1 MGRGEGDTSTLIRDE
16 EAPSIGESTAV
27 DHDEGDALSDT
38 GGASSSVVLGNDDTP
53 AANAVAN
60 DSRYPLSVPYCS
72 VCGLPAEVHEYHSR
86 SQFEKCRKWM
96 AVNCPELFPEVFPE
110 EAQAKLEALKL
121 SEEVSGD
128 KTPSGAGPVVVDGN
142 DDGVKVAVPIEQKGT
157 VGKKKKLPAEIVIML
172 AQRKGKKQVTL
183 VYGLDL
189 FGIKLADAA
198 KAAKKKFAT
207 GASVARSADN
217 RDVIEIQ
224 GTRQEDF
231 AELVHKVFGVPKVS
245 IFVVDPKSKKKRS
258 PFDNA

>member
-1 MGRGEGDTSTLIRDE
+1 MAGGDGHTATLLRPDE
-16 EAPSIGESTAV
+16 ALPLGESLHVGVVEDSDGGCAASASAE
-27 DHDEGDALSDT
+27 HGGDDVAHSGSSLSKD
-38 GGASSSVVLGNDDTP
+38 P
-53 AANAVAN
+53 
-60 DSRYPLSVPYCS
+60 RYPLEVPYCTT
-72 VCGLPAEVHEYHSR
+72 CGLPAEVHEYHSR
-86 SQFEKCRKWM
+86 SQFDKCRKWM
-96 AVNCPELFPEVFPE
+96 AANCPELFPQEFPD
-110 EAQAKLEALKL
+110 EAAAKLEALKL
-121 SEEVSGD
+121 ATDGSGEEKDAV
-128 KTPSGAGPVVVDGN
+128 AGPVVVD
-142 DDGVKVAVPIEQKGT
+142 DSKDSVKVAVPVEQKGT

-189 FGIKLADAA
+189 FGIKLLDAA

-217 RDVIEIQ
+217 RDIIEIQ

-231 AELVHKVFGVPKVS
+231 AELVHSAFGVPKAS

>member
-1 MGRGEGDTSTLIRDE
+1 MARGEGDTATLVRAE
-16 EAPSIGESTAV
+16 EVPSVGESTV
-27 DHDEGDALSDT
+27 LDHVERDDRSDADN
-38 GGASSSVVLGNDDTP
+38 ASSEVVGTDSTLAT
-53 AANAVAN
+53 NAVVS
-60 DSRYPLSVPYCS
+60 DSRYPLMVPYCS

-86 SQFEKCRKWM
+86 SQFDKCKKWM

-110 EAQAKLEALKL
+110 EAAAKLEALKL
-121 SEEVSGD
+121 TEEVSGD
-128 KTPSGAGPVVVDGN
+128 EKSSGAGPAVVDGD

-189 FGIKLADAA
+189 FGIKLSDAA

-217 RDVIEIQ
+217 RDIIEIQ

-245 IFVVDPKSKKKRS
+245 IFVVDPKTKKKRS